1 MINMNHSCGLGGR
14 INYLDSLK
22 FLGFLLVIEGHV
34 WDFGMGIETY
44 DSLSG
49 LMLYSFNM
57 PIFFFVSGFLAY
69 TLM

>member
-1 MINMNHSCGLGGR
+1 MSHSCSLGGGR

-22 FLGFLLVIEGHV
+22 FLGILLVIEGHV